1 MEIITVKIHA
11 GEIVIP
17 DDLCACIGYF
27 DGMHIGHQSLFHQV
41 FQVCK
46 QSALRS
52 ALITFDPDPW
62 TITKKQ
68 QELKHLMTMKQ
79 RIAYGEAFGFAYWI
93 ILHFDEAMASL
104 SVSAFHALLKSLRV
118 KVLVSGFDFHYAHF
132 GAGNCDTLQEQRDF
146 DVIICKEVKLLD
158 EKISSTRIEQA
169 LDHGDVELA
178 AALLGRPFCVE
189 GVVVHGRGLGRTIG
203 FPTANLR
210 CEKEQYLPA
219 SGVYAGYAEVG
230 GERYCAILNIG
241 HNPTFNLTEQLS
253 LEVHLLGFSGDLYD
267 RHLTVSFYDYL
278 RDEKKFA
285 SQDALIEQLKQDQM
299 RAIALL
305 HMPE

>member
-1 MEIITVKIHA
+1 MIYVPVS
-11 GEIVIP
+11 VI
-17 DDLCACIGYF
+17 LTGCTSGISRFFIRYF
-27 DGMHIGHQSLFHQV
+27 RFVSKVLYDPRSL
-41 FQVCK
+41 
-46 QSALRS
+46 R
-52 ALITFDPDPW
+52 FDPDPW

-93 ILHFDEAMASL
+93 ILQFDEAMASL

-178 AALLGRPFCVE
+178 AALLGSAVLCR
-189 GVVVHGRGLGRTIG
+189 GHGCSWKRIRQDH
-203 FPTANLR
+203 R
-210 CEKEQYLPA
+210 
-219 SGVYAGYAEVG
+219 
-230 GERYCAILNIG
+230 
-241 HNPTFNLTEQLS
+241 
-253 LEVHLLGFSGDLYD
+253 FSDG
-267 RHLTVSFYDYL
+267 
-278 RDEKKFA
+278 
-285 SQDALIEQLKQDQM
+285 
-299 RAIALL
+299 
-305 HMPE
+305 